1 MVLVNK
7 VRFEDVK
14 IAKQY
19 ITNKSVG
26 FLFDLKAGYHHIDI
40 FAPHQK
46 YLGFSW
52 KFEGVEKYYVFTV
65 LPFGLKSSGYVFTKV
80 LRPLVAH
87 WRRKGIK
94 IVVYLDD
101 GLGLAD
107 DSEII
112 HIGHWTTAFYLVMMV
127 TELLMIRHRNVTGL
141 ALVYCVTFVTGHMN
155 CYGHWTKSS
164 VVVGLRI

>member
-7 VRFEDVK
+7 VKFEDVK
-14 IAKQY
+14 VAKQY

-107 DSEII
+107 DSEVCKLHADIVKSDLI
-112 HIGHWTTAFYLVMMV
+112 MSGFVPNREKSIWSPSYSLKW
-127 TELLMIRHRNVTGL
+127 LGL
-141 ALVYCVTFVTGHMN
+141 YGFTKMCVANSRVPKYWICKN
-155 CYGHWTKSS
+155 A
-164 VVVGLRI
+164 